1 MIKQRNPSI
10 LNLYLSTLLH
20 VFYLYSQEKLLSQ
33 NQWRDYVSHP
43 PPYNDVMMRNDA
55 FEHDDPKGWGG
66 SGRYHPQERQMRAN
80 THSLPRGSGGHGGP
94 PPHHGPPHQA
104 YPMGY
109 ASYDRRSGGGFG
121 PRAHH
126 SGGAG
131 DFPPDHYFMPSQ
143 RKYAGE
149 ELRVYVDYNK

>member
-1 MIKQRNPSI
+1 M
-10 LNLYLSTLLH
+10 
-20 VFYLYSQEKLLSQ
+20 SQS
-33 NQWRDYVSHP
+33 QWRDYVTHP

-66 SGRYHPQERQMRAN
+66 NARYPQERQMRAN
-80 THSLPRGSGGHGGP
+80 THSLPRGGHGGP
-94 PPHHGPPHQA
+94 PPPSQA

-121 PRAHH
+121 PRAH
-126 SGGAG
+126 GPG